1 MTQSEKIERIKYL
14 VAALSEA
21 SKAYYAQDREIM
33 SNREYDALYDE
44 LAVLERETGMVLAN
58 SPTMSVG
65 YEAVDELPKERH
77 ESPMLSLDK
86 TKSREELAEW
96 LQGHPAVLSW
106 KLDGLTIVLT
116 YREGKLEKAVTRGN
130 GEIGEVIT
138 NNARTFVN
146 LPLEIPF
153 RGELVLRGEAVISY
167 SDFQKIND
175 EIENADARYKNPRN
189 LCSGSVRQ
197 LNNEITARR
206 NVRFYAFALVDA
218 READSG
224 DADIGAD
231 SVEAQFRFLEEQ
243 GFETVEHYLVTEE
256 NILDT
261 VERFEKKIETY
272 DIPSDGLVLVYDDI
286 AYGRSLGRTA
296 KFPRNSIAFKW
307 ADELRETR
315 LLEIEW
321 SASRTGLINP
331 VAIFEPVE
339 LEGTTVS
346 RASVHNISI
355 LRGLHLGL
363 GDSIT
368 VYKAN
373 MIIPQIAEN
382 LTARDLLAQA
392 QAEDVRAGEENRLA
406 EEERS
411 AEEGC
416 PAGGEQPM
424 GKEASA
430 GEEPPTGKKAA
441 AGEEQPVGKG
451 AWEGEEPPTGK
462 EAPTGQELP
471 ADDEQVI
478 EEGDTEE
485 DAAEKAEAIEA
496 ALAMRGHRLVEIP
509 SVCPVCGGATE
520 IRQVNDVQSLYC
532 TNVRC
537 AAKQI
542 KAFTLFVSR
551 DAMNIDG
558 LSEATLEKFIDM
570 GFIQEFADLFHLGR
584 YRERIVEM
592 EGFGEKSYQ
601 NLIDSIERA
610 RRTTLPRVIYGLGIA
625 NIGSANA
632 KMLCRFFD
640 HDLKR
645 MQEADVE
652 TLSAIDGVGEVIAT
666 AFVRYM
672 RDEDNLRKIANL
684 VGELEIEIPKVE
696 EGSQTLSGLSFVIT
710 GSLEKF
716 ASRSDLK
723 EAIEQKGGKVTGS
736 VTGKTTCLINNDVAS
751 NSSKNKKAKEL
762 GIPILSEADFLA
774 QYQVSGPGE

>member
-224 DADIGAD
+224 DADVGAD

-286 AYGRSLGRTA
+286 VYGRSLGRTA

-355 LRGLHLGL
+355 LRGLHLGI
-363 GDSIT
+363 GDRIT

-392 QAEDVRAGEENRLA
+392 QAEDVRAGEEIRLA
-406 EEERS
+406 EEERP

-416 PAGGEQPM
+416 PAGGEQPI

-430 GEEPPTGKKAA
+430 GEEPPTGKGTSV
-441 AGEEQPVGKG
+441 GEEQPVGKE
-451 AWEGEEPPTGK
+451 AWEGEEQPTGK
-462 EAPTGQELP
+462 ETPTGQELP

-478 EEGDTEE
+478 EEEGTEV
-485 DAAEKAEAIEA
+485 DVAEKAEAVEA

-520 IRQVNDVQSLYC
+520 IRRVNDVQSLYC

-570 GFIQEFADLFHLGR
+570 GFIQEFADLFHLDR

-666 AFVRYM
+666 AFVRFM
-672 RDEDNLRKIANL
+672 RDEDNLRKIADL